1 MKNPE
6 KKENKVN
13 KGKNGLLIN
22 ISFSVILAL
31 IISIL
36 CIFNVFEK
44 LDFRLYDGMLHLTK
58 DPAFDDK
65 IMVVGINDDDINNLG
80 EWPWTRD
87 ILADVL
93 IRLKELNVAAGIFDI
108 EYISPSGKSVAS
120 NAIGNINNK
129 IAETEQW
136 TVDLMQSIP
145 TALEQGYSVADA
157 RDLAD
162 SSIQDYIFPLYDDLY
177 SYVENNI
184 AFDNDDYFA
193 RAIQFFGNTYLTV
206 NLCNLGI
213 TSITDDDVNFIR
225 NNMLLSQ
232 IDDKNHYISRDNDYN
247 FNESYPD
254 EEKGFTSALDL
265 LMRHAKG
272 VGYTNSFVDSDG
284 IRRRNEL
291 FYEYDGKYI
300 GQLSFGPLMDILEIR
315 NFERTK
321 NAIIL
326 KDAVFPGDTEP
337 HDIKIPLDEHG
348 NMLINFQHEDALSN
362 KGQTKELYGCNIVY
376 VYPLLILDRLE
387 ESIINNLNILFGND
401 GDSDETNNL
410 PVIFD
415 NEGMPLPY
423 YEDLAAIIDFYNQVK
438 AYKEELLYLC
448 DGYDDNGNAY
458 NGLIQEDYDDYFGY
472 RSQFFDEVY
481 RFANSGYFESILDF
495 VTQNPDSIYNDADF
509 LESLQEPFDALA
521 MNISDYLQRFAEYK
535 ELLEGKYVIFG
546 QTATSTTDI
555 GANPFSKQYINVLIH
570 ANIMNTVLTQNF
582 ITPYPWYIGLFVSL
596 VVFLLLALIL
606 NKASSSV
613 KNAVGGIAVIV
624 LIAGFF
630 VLMPLFQI
638 YIPMVGGVIFFSIL
652 DFLTGVIYRYITSSR
667 EKRFI
672 TEIAASFAN
681 KDTVAQLRANPDL
694 FKTEGQK
701 KCITALFS
709 DIQKFSTL
717 SESIGKIYKEEG
729 PNKLIGILN
738 EYLGDMSNEIL
749 ENSGNIDKYEG
760 DAIISMFGAPDPLN
774 THTKEEWAYFCL
786 DSAIKMK
793 KAEVRFNETH
803 KDLFD
808 PVEIT
813 NENGEAET
821 IQLKP
826 LQTRIGI
833 NSGEAFVGLMGSKTE
848 QFSKLNYTMIGDT
861 VNLASR
867 LEGVNKA
874 YGTWIMCS
882 EDTWNMA
889 NTGVNQGK
897 ITVRRLDR
905 VRVVGRSTPVQLYNV
920 LGFTDELTK
929 LQKDELDM
937 FNKAL
942 DAYLLKDFVEAG
954 KMFVKASKMLPEGDP
969 TALIFADRCKN
980 YIKKGVAD
988 DWDGVM
994 NMTSK

>member
-1 MKNPE
+1 
-6 KKENKVN
+6 
-13 KGKNGLLIN
+13 
-22 ISFSVILAL
+22 
-31 IISIL
+31 
-36 CIFNVFEK
+36 
-44 LDFRLYDGMLHLTK
+44 
-58 DPAFDDK
+58 
-65 IMVVGINDDDINNLG
+65 
-80 EWPWTRD
+80 
-87 ILADVL
+87 
-93 IRLKELNVAAGIFDI
+93 
-108 EYISPSGKSVAS
+108 
-120 NAIGNINNK
+120 
-129 IAETEQW
+129 
-136 TVDLMQSIP
+136 
-145 TALEQGYSVADA
+145 
-157 RDLAD
+157 
-162 SSIQDYIFPLYDDLY
+162 
-177 SYVENNI
+177 
-184 AFDNDDYFA
+184 
-193 RAIQFFGNTYLTV
+193 
-206 NLCNLGI
+206 
-213 TSITDDDVNFIR
+213 
-225 NNMLLSQ
+225 
-232 IDDKNHYISRDNDYN
+232 
-247 FNESYPD
+247 
-254 EEKGFTSALDL
+254 
-265 LMRHAKG
+265 
-272 VGYTNSFVDSDG
+272 
-284 IRRRNEL
+284 
-291 FYEYDGKYI
+291 
-300 GQLSFGPLMDILEIR
+300 MDILGIR
-315 NFERTK
+315 DFVRTK
-321 NAIIL
+321 NALIL
-326 KDAVFPGDTEP
+326 KNALFPGDTQP
-337 HDIKIPLDEHG
+337 SDIKIPLDEHG
-348 NMLINFQHEDALSN
+348 NMLITWQHEEAKSN
-362 KGQTKELYGCNIVY
+362 IKNTKEMYGCPFVSI
-376 VYPLLILDRLE
+376 YPVLILDRLE
-387 ESIINNLNILFGND
+387 ASIVNNLKVLIGDD
-401 GDSDETNNL
+401 GDADSYNNL
-410 PVIFD
+410 PVLFD
-415 NEGMPLPY
+415 NEGLPLAY
-423 YEDLAAIIDFYNQVK
+423 YDALSYLIDYYNQLK
-438 AYKEELLYLC
+438 DYKTELLSLC
-448 DGYDDNGNAY
+448 TGYDDDGKPY
-458 NGLIQEDYDDYFGY
+458 DGLVQEDYDDYFAA
-472 RSQFFDEVY
+472 RSDFFDAVLD
-481 RFANSGYFESILDF
+481 FVQSGYFDDIKAFLNENPEYFSDNDDVISAFGVPFAELEQNILDYLSNF
-495 VTQNPDSIYNDADF
+495 ND
-509 LESLQEPFDALA
+509 
-521 MNISDYLQRFAEYK
+521 YKK
-535 ELLEGKYVIFG
+535 ELAGKYCIFG
-546 QTATSTTDI
+546 QTAASTTDV
-555 GANPFSKQYINVLIH
+555 GANPFSKQYINVLLH
-570 ANIMNTVLTQNF
+570 ANVMNTVLTRNF
-582 ITPYPWYIGLFVSL
+582 ITPYPWYLGLLFS
-596 VVFLLLALIL
+596 FLLFFILAIVL
-606 NKASSSV
+606 NKAPSSV
-613 KNAVGGIAVIV
+613 KNLVGGIAV
-624 LIAGFF
+624 LLNIAAFF
-630 VLMPLFQI
+630 MLLPTFQI
-638 YIPMVGGVIFFSIL
+638 YIPMVGGVIFYSIFTYL
-652 DFLTGVIYRYITSSR
+652 VGVIYRYLISSR

-717 SESIGKIYKEEG
+717 SESIGKMYGEEG

-813 NENGEAET
+813 NENGESET

-929 LQKDELDM
+929 LEKDELDV

-942 DAYLLKDFVEAG
+942 DAYLIKDFVGAG
-954 KMFVKASKMLPEGDP
+954 KLFVKASKMLPNGDP

-980 YIKKGVAD
+980 YIKKGVSE

>member
-1 MKNPE
+1 MKN
-6 KKENKVN
+6 KKP
-13 KGKNGLLIN
+13 LLIN
-22 ISFSVILAL
+22 ISFSVILAF

-58 DPAFDDK
+58 DPAFDDR

-93 IRLKELNVAAGIFDI
+93 IRLKELDVAAGIFDI

-129 IAETEQW
+129 ISETEQW

-145 TALEQGYSVADA
+145 TALEQGYSIADA

-162 SSIQDYIFPLYDDLY
+162 SSIQDYIYPLYDDLY

-300 GQLSFGPLMDILEIR
+300 GQLSFGPLMDMLGIR

-321 NAIIL
+321 NALIL

-362 KGQTKELYGCNIVY
+362 KGQTEELYGCNIVY
-376 VYPLLILDRLE
+376 VYPLLTLDRVE
-387 ESIINNLNILFGND
+387 ESIINNLNILIGID
-401 GDSDETNNL
+401 GDSNDQNNL
-410 PVIFD
+410 QVIFD
-415 NEGMPLPY
+415 DEGNPLPY
-423 YEDLAAIIDFYNQVK
+423 YEELMGLIDFYNELK
-438 AYKEELLYLC
+438 DYKEELLYRC
-448 DGYDDNGNAY
+448 NGYDEDGKAY
-458 NGLIQEDYDDYFGY
+458 IGLKQEDYDNYFGY
-472 RSQFFDEVY
+472 RAQFFDEVFS
-481 RFANSGYFESILDF
+481 FANSNYLDDIAAVIL
-495 VTQNPDSIYNDADF
+495 QDSDTDYANTL
-509 LESLQEPFDALA
+509 LESYQDSFEALA
-521 MNISDYLQRFAEYK
+521 LNISEYLALFEEYK
-535 ELLEGKYVIFG
+535 QMLAGKYIIFG

-582 ITPYPWYIGLFVSL
+582 ITPYPWYIGLIVSL
-596 VVFLLLALIL
+596 LLFLLLAVIF
-606 NKASSSV
+606 NKAPSAV
-613 KNAVGGIAVIV
+613 KNTVGGIAVII

-652 DFLTGVIYRYITSSR
+652 NYLTGVIYRYIASSR
-667 EKRFI
+667 EKKFI

-793 KAEVRFNETH
+793 KAEIRFNETH
-803 KDLFD
+803 KELFD

-848 QFSKLNYTMIGDT
+848 SFSKLNYTMIGDT

-920 LGFTDELTK
+920 LGFTEELTK

>member
-1 MKNPE
+1 MKN
-6 KKENKVN
+6 KKP
-13 KGKNGLLIN
+13 LLIN
-22 ISFSVILAL
+22 LGFSVILAL

-36 CIFNVFEK
+36 CVFNVFEK

-93 IRLKELNVAAGIFDI
+93 IRLKELDVAAGIFDI

-162 SSIQDYIFPLYDDLY
+162 SSIQDYIFPLYNDLY
-177 SYVENNI
+177 TYVENNI

-213 TSITDDDVNFIR
+213 TTIKDEDVNFIR

-247 FNESYPD
+247 FNESYPE

-272 VGYTNSFVDSDG
+272 IGYTNSFVDSDG

-291 FYEYDGKYI
+291 FYEYDGKYV
-300 GQLSFGPLMDILEIR
+300 GQLSFGPLMDILGIR

-321 NAIIL
+321 NALIL
-326 KDAVFPGDTEP
+326 KDTLFPGDTEP

-387 ESIINNLNILFGND
+387 ESIINNLNVIFGND
-401 GDSDETNNL
+401 GDSDENNNL

-415 NEGMPLPY
+415 DEGNPLPY
-423 YEDLAAIIDFYNQVK
+423 YEDLYAIIDFYNQLKDYK
-438 AYKEELLYLC
+438 AELLSLC
-448 DGYDDNGNAY
+448 DGYDENGNPY
-458 NGLIQEDYDDYFGY
+458 NGITQEDYEDYFGA
-472 RSQFFDEVY
+472 RALFFDEVS
-481 RFANSGYFESILDF
+481 RFANSGYFDEITAVINQYEDSEYAQSLIES
-495 VTQNPDSIYNDADF
+495 YR
-509 LESLQEPFDALA
+509 EPFEALA
-521 MNISDYLQRFAEYK
+521 MNISDYHERFAEYK
-535 ELLEGKYVIFG
+535 ELLQGKYVIFG

-582 ITPYPWYIGLFVSL
+582 IKPYPWYIGLLVSL
-596 VVFLLLALIL
+596 LVFLLLALIF
-606 NKASSSV
+606 NNASSSV
-613 KNAVGGIAVIV
+613 KNTVGGIAVVV

-638 YIPMVGGVIFFSIL
+638 YIPIVGGVIFYSIL
-652 DFLTGVIYRYITSSR
+652 DYLTGVIYRYVASSR

-803 KDLFD
+803 KELFN
-808 PVEIT
+808 PIEIT
-813 NENGEAET
+813 NENGETET
-821 IQLKP
+821 VQLKP

-861 VNLASR
+861 VNRASR

-920 LGFTDELTK
+920 LGFTEELTK
-929 LQKDELDM
+929 LQKDELDL

-954 KMFVKASKMLPEGDP
+954 KMFVKASKMLPEGDQ

-980 YIKKGVAD
+980 YIKKGVSE